1 MPVFLGFVF
10 KVMVKLS
17 IMVWRFLFS
26 TGRSNFFF
34 CKHVCFRFGNF
45 NEDFFLNNNMN
56 SFIYCY
62 FQYQIQTK
70 KENFEKSF
78 QFSNLKKNIFQTKK
92 KIFFFFL
99 CFFFIRSMVEKNFMY
114 YPSIQK
120 KIFNIFG
127 IVFFWIFGS
136 YLRLFNEHNIKIW
149 KYFIYLSY
157 EQYQNSN
164 RNSFF
169 LLLGED

>member
-1 MPVFLGFVF
+1 MFVF
-10 KVMVKLS
+10 VLETSMK
-17 IMVWRFLFS
+17 I
-26 TGRSNFFF
+26 FF
-34 CKHVCFRFGNF
+34 KITIWIH
-45 NEDFFLNNNMN
+45 
-56 SFIYCY
+56 SFIVI
-62 FQYQIQTK
+62 F
-70 KENFEKSF
+70 
-78 QFSNLKKNIFQTKK
+78 NIKFKQKK
-92 KIFFFFL
+92 KIL
-99 CFFFIRSMVEKNFMY
+99 KNLFNFRI
-114 YPSIQK
+114 SKKISFKQK
-120 KIFNIFG
+120 KKSFSFSFVSSLFEAWSKKISCTIHQFKKKFFNIFG

>member
-1 MPVFLGFVF
+1 
-10 KVMVKLS
+10 
-17 IMVWRFLFS
+17 
-26 TGRSNFFF
+26 
-34 CKHVCFRFGNF
+34 
-45 NEDFFLNNNMN
+45 MN

-78 QFSNLKKNIFQTKK
+78 QFSNLKKNIFQTNKKSFSFSFVSSLFEAWSKKISCTIHQFKK
-92 KIFFFFL
+92 KF
-99 CFFFIRSMVEKNFMY
+99 
-114 YPSIQK
+114 
-120 KIFNIFG
+120 FNIFG